1 MIIKINSGGRKKL
14 KKAMVY
20 SKNFNNLEEKK
31 KKNSIK
37 VIKRDK

>member
-14 KKAMVY
+14 KKAVVY

-31 KKNSIK
+31 KKTPLRYSLI
-37 VIKRDK
+37 